1 MIEKEDLLQKNL
13 KRFFTKPKLQLM
25 KSIIDDKK
33 PVSIRKLEWFISV
46 YSKKHNTE
54 YKVKDKTFNV
64 YNSYK
69 NEQLKSYS
77 KKYFD
82 FFRRNNTIDV
92 KISDKEILQTTV
104 AQMNF
109 FKWAMEN
116 NIIDYVIKNLQ
127 KINKEMNKKSSKEER
142 TKIATVY
149 IIKNDIVVSF
159 D

>member
-13 KRFFTKPKLQLM
+13 KKFFTKPKLQLM
-25 KSIIDDKK
+25 KGIIEDKK

-46 YSKKHNTE
+46 YSKKHNIE
-54 YKVKDKTFNV
+54 YIVRDKTFNV

-116 NIIDYVIKNLQ
+116 DIIDYVIKNLS
-127 KINKEMNKKSSKEER
+127 KINKEMNKKPSKEEK
-142 TKIATVY
+142 TKIATIYV
-149 IIKNDIVVSF
+149 IKNDIVVSF

>member
-13 KRFFTKPKLQLM
+13 KKFFTKSKLQLI
-25 KSIIDDKK
+25 KSVIDDKK

-46 YSKKHNTE
+46 YSKKHNVE
-54 YKVKDKTFNV
+54 YIVKDKTFNV

-82 FFRRNNTIDV
+82 FFRRNNMIDI
-92 KISDKEILQTTV
+92 KISDKETLHTTV

-109 FKWAMEN
+109 FKWVIEN
-116 NIIDYVIKNLQ
+116 NIIDYVIKNVQ
-127 KINKEMNKKSSKEER
+127 KINKEMSKKSSKEEK

>member
-13 KRFFTKPKLQLM
+13 KKFFTKSKLQLM

-46 YSKKHNTE
+46 YSKKHNVE
-54 YKVKDKTFNV
+54 YMVKDKTFNV

-82 FFRRNNTIDV
+82 FFRRNNTIDI
-92 KISDKEILQTTV
+92 KISDKEVLQTTV

-127 KINKEMNKKSSKEER
+127 KINKEMNKKSSKEEK
-142 TKIATVY
+142 TKIATIYV
-149 IIKNDIVVSF
+149 IKNDIVVSF